1 MNAKETKSF
10 RVRLIS
16 VFLAAMVL
24 IACLPSVIFASAD
37 STSTYQNPLV
47 LTNASVEFRDNKF
60 QPIDEAES
68 GAMFYLMA
76 TISGNNV
83 NQTGEVDTYQIYI
96 TDSNLLLPN
105 FAGNGFTDG
114 SVYNGY
120 TLHVEKDASGNIVNR
135 YVEFSIQN
143 GDTKVIRL
151 QAKYQAGKTPNGEK
165 TEVKL
170 VRPDNGKSISNT
182 ITAKAEMMWNAS
194 KSEDKT
200 QLNSSEIT
208 AGTTVNYT
216 LSAASNNSTKKTGVE
231 WMETLRFQDTISLT
245 GLTFAGGAQSRGV

>member
-37 STSTYQNPLV
+37 STGTYQNPLV

-105 FAGNGFTDG
+105 FA
-114 SVYNGY
+114 
-120 TLHVEKDASGNIVNR
+120 
-135 YVEFSIQN
+135 
-143 GDTKVIRL
+143 
-151 QAKYQAGKTPNGEK
+151 
-165 TEVKL
+165 
-170 VRPDNGKSISNT
+170 
-182 ITAKAEMMWNAS
+182 
-194 KSEDKT
+194 
-200 QLNSSEIT
+200 
-208 AGTTVNYT
+208 
-216 LSAASNNSTKKTGVE
+216 
-231 WMETLRFQDTISLT
+231 
-245 GLTFAGGAQSRGV
+245 